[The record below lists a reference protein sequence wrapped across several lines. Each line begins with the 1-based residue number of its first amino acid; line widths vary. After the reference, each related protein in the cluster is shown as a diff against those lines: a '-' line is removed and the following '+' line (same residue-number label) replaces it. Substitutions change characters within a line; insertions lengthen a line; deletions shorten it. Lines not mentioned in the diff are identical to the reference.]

1 VLVGLPQQPK
11 KICPKNTIDHD
22 NQMHIIKIQTD
33 SFGYIPSQKH
43 ALYQFS
49 SSCQTG
55 QEKVYSYMSQERS
68 LTVLA
73 IALIVGFNLVMLS
86 ASPIIDSSLRAQIQT
101 YQVMILILA
110 AVMVCLAGFVVMAR
124 KRLSH

>member
-1 VLVGLPQQPK
+1 
-11 KICPKNTIDHD
+11 
-22 NQMHIIKIQTD
+22 
-33 SFGYIPSQKH
+33 
-43 ALYQFS
+43 
-49 SSCQTG
+49 
-55 QEKVYSYMSQERS
+55 MSQERS

-73 IALIVGFNLVMLS
+73 IALIVGFDLVMLS
-86 ASPIIDSSLRAQIQT
+86 ASPIIDSSLRAQMQT